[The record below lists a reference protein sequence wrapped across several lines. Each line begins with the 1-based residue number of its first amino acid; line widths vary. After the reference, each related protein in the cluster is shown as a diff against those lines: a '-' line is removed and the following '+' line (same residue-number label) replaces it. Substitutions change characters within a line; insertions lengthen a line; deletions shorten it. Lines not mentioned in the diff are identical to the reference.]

1 MKLDSYQAELKLLKE
16 NARDF
21 ARKYPALAPHLA
33 SSSNDPDVERILQG
47 TAYLSAG
54 IRDRLESDFPEF
66 AQSVLRL
73 VAPDYLKEIPA
84 TTIVEY
90 KPRNILNSA
99 VKIKKGAKIDSQKL
113 TGVSCRFHA
122 CTDVTI
128 YPLTINACELQQS
141 GEDSELEITFNNTS
155 IANTEVKLSELTL
168 HLAGDYIDASH
179 LYYLLTRKL
188 KGVSLIRG
196 NQVDNLTNASV
207 EPLGWNTDFELL
219 LNSRNEFSSYRR
231 LQEYFVNKFKFL
243 FLKLTGLNDNESL
256 PQAFK
261 IRFSLSGTSHN
272 TQVDINSFKLFCT
285 PAINLFESDA
295 EPIALNYKSTDLE
308 LTPIRN
314 SQGQFTVHSVLSVH
328 GQSRQSA
335 QKTEYKPFSIAAKE
349 QNNAPVYELLQR
361 YSEEQDSNSVLR
373 ISFPEEYD
381 LPSMEILTSKLMC
394 TNGKLCNNL
403 KIGDISANTPDIPD
417 VVSLRNISP
426 VSPYLPPITDGR
438 VLWKLLAHLTAN
450 YLPIA
455 NLENLKALLQLYN
468 PISKNDAKDHAANL
482 KRIESIRSLKSK
494 AVDKL
499 HRGTL
504 IRGTRITLDIEGSG
518 FSSIGDLYLFG
529 ELLNYL
535 FKQFSDINSF
545 IELKVNDLSTGEQLI
560 WQSSLT
566 SH

>member
-1 MKLDSYQAELKLLKE
+1 MKLDSYQAELKTLKE
-16 NARDF
+16 NAREF

-54 IRDRLESDFPEF
+54 IRDRLETDFPEF

-99 VKIKKGAKIDSQKL
+99 VKIKKGAKIDSQKIG
-113 TGVSCRFHA
+113 GVSCRFHS
-122 CTDVTI
+122 CTDVTV
-128 YPLTINACELQQS
+128 YPLTINACELQQT
-141 GEDSELEITFNNTS
+141 GQDSELDLTFNNTS
-155 IANTEVKLSELTL
+155 IANSEIKLSELTL
-168 HLAGDYIDASH
+168 HLAGEYVDASQ

-188 KGVSLIRG
+188 KSVSLVRG
-196 NQVDNLTNASV
+196 TQVDVLHNAKI
-207 EPLGWNTDFELL
+207 EPLGWNSDFELL
-219 LNSRNEFSSYRR
+219 LNSKNEFSSYRR

-243 FLKLTGLNDNESL
+243 FLKLSGLDDAESL

-261 IRFSLSGTSHN
+261 IRFSFSGNSYN
-272 TQVDINSFKLFCT
+272 TQVDRNSFKLFCA

-295 EPIALNYKSTDLE
+295 EPIALNYKNTDLE
-308 LTPIRN
+308 LNPIRN
-314 SQGQFTVHSVLSVH
+314 SHGQFTVHSVLSVQ
-328 GQSRQSA
+328 GQSRHSA
-335 QKTEYKPFSIAAKE
+335 QKTEYLPFSIAAKE
-349 QNNAPVYELLQR
+349 QNIAPVFELLQR
-361 YSEEQDSNSVLR
+361 YSEDQDSNSILR
-373 ISFPEEYD
+373 ISFPEDYD

-403 KIGDISANTPDIPD
+403 KLGDVNANTPDVPD
-417 VVSLRNISP
+417 VVSLSNVSS

-450 YLPIA
+450 YLPIV
-455 NLENLKALLQLYN
+455 NIDNLKALLQLYN

-482 KRIESIRSLKSK
+482 KRIESIRSLKTK
-494 AVDKL
+494 VADKL

-504 IRGTRITLDIEGSG
+504 IRGKRIILDIEGSG

-535 FKQFSDINSF
+535 FKQFADVNSF
-545 IELKVNDLSTGEQLI
+545 IELKINDLSTGEQLL
-560 WQSSLT
+560 WRSSLT
-566 SH
+566 SR